1 MLLMRISYPN
11 TINANGIWIV
21 WCVIE
26 FQFIEKKNTNY
37 EYEITQVSR
46 GHWPGYVLLFQVY
59 SGLQLPQRHA
69 DPHRYVSQTAVCKCS
84 SVINSKHHYNDCQGM
99 PNLWLIRCHG
109 YRSGSVVGQ
118 SLQLMKVAV
127 KSILDTLGEN
137 DFVQIV
143 QVRTFSLILI
153 AWILTIHNWYR
164 KLLKI
169 SKDQIKN
176 FYFKQIHY
184 KLLQGIILHSV
195 LVV

>member
-1 MLLMRISYPN
+1 MR
-11 TINANGIWIV
+11 
-21 WCVIE
+21 
-26 FQFIEKKNTNY
+26 
-37 EYEITQVSR
+37 R
-46 GHWPGYVLLFQVY
+46 GHWPGYVLLFQVH

-195 LVV
+195 VV

>member
-1 MLLMRISYPN
+1 
-11 TINANGIWIV
+11 
-21 WCVIE
+21 
-26 FQFIEKKNTNY
+26 
-37 EYEITQVSR
+37 
-46 GHWPGYVLLFQVY
+46 
-59 SGLQLPQRHA
+59 
-69 DPHRYVSQTAVCKCS
+69 
-84 SVINSKHHYNDCQGM
+84 M

>member
-1 MLLMRISYPN
+1 MLLTRISYPN
-11 TINANGIWIV
+11 TINGYGIWIV
-21 WCVIE
+21 WRVIE

-46 GHWPGYVLLFQVY
+46 GHWPGYVLLFQVH

-143 QVRTFSLILI
+143 QVRTFSYFDCMDFNNSYTHIENY
-153 AWILTIHNWYR
+153 WRYPR
-164 KLLKI
+164 
-169 SKDQIKN
+169 IK
-176 FYFKQIHY
+176 
-184 KLLQGIILHSV
+184 
-195 LVV
+195 